1 MIFAQSVITHTLA
14 CAYTGVMRPFSK
26 TRAGVLFSVPMLIL
40 SLSLPNQAIAED
52 QRQGQGQG
60 QDQNDGRSDS
70 QQNNSFKN
78 EQPNFSN
85 NRELTLESGMEP
97 VIIQP
102 SRQDGG
108 ALVKPGSA
116 ALYTGT
122 ADTSSIVYRL
132 GAPVMTG
139 VQNIYEVW
147 YGSWSSTSAAK
158 PTAKA
163 YQTFTNNFL
172 STMASPGSYWGIN
185 HAYYQ
190 ATKAGVN
197 SGFVGN
203 PTLNPANQKVVA
215 ANTSKYGTTLSQSS
229 IYKIVKDAFFP
240 TTTLADANAIYL
252 VLTSSEIK
260 VSGFGTQF
268 CGWHSYNSTS
278 NAKYSFV
285 GDPANTSGCL
295 AQSVGPNLAGADSML
310 SVIAHEL
317 EETVT
322 DPQLNAW
329 YSANGNENGDKCA
342 WTWGATTP
350 QTNGAYSNMTI
361 NGTNYLI
368 QQNFKLASAPT
379 STTSAQQTW
388 SGTCAKS

>member
-1 MIFAQSVITHTLA
+1 
-14 CAYTGVMRPFSK
+14 MRTFSK

-60 QDQNDGRSDS
+60 QGQNQNNDGSNS
-70 QQNNSFKN
+70 EQNNNFRN
-78 EQPNFSN
+78 DQPNFSN

-122 ADTSSIVYRL
+122 ADTSPIVYRL
-132 GAPVMTG
+132 GAPVMASA
-139 VQNIYEVW
+139 QKIYEVW
-147 YGSWSSTSAAK
+147 YGSWSDTSTATPK
-158 PTAKA
+158 AKA

-172 STMASPGSYWGIN
+172 SGLANSGYWGIN

-190 ATKAGVN
+190 AAKLTPTIKTPVSDPGVQQ
-197 SGFVGN
+197 
-203 PTLNPANQKVVA
+203 PVVLP
-215 ANTSKYGTTLSQSS
+215 ANTSKYGSTLSQSS
-229 IYKIVKDAFFP
+229 IYNIAKNTFFP
-240 TTTLADANAIYL
+240 GGTADANAIYL

-342 WTWGATTP
+342 WTWGATTR
-350 QTNGAYSNMTI
+350 QSNGGYSNMTI

-379 STTSAQQTW
+379 SATSTQHTW
-388 SGTCAKS
+388 PGNCAMN

>member
-1 MIFAQSVITHTLA
+1 
-14 CAYTGVMRPFSK
+14 MRTFSK

-52 QRQGQGQG
+52 QRQGLGQG
-60 QDQNDGRSDS
+60 QN
-70 QQNNSFKN
+70 QNNDRFNSEQNNNFRN
-78 EQPNFSN
+78 DQPNFSN

>member
-1 MIFAQSVITHTLA
+1 
-14 CAYTGVMRPFSK
+14 MRTFSK
-26 TRAGVLFSVPMLIL
+26 TRAGALFSVPMLIL

-60 QDQNDGRSDS
+60 QNQSDDRSNS

-78 EQPNFSN
+78 DQPNFSN
-85 NRELTLESGMEP
+85 NRELTLESGREP

-102 SRQDGG
+102 PRQDGG

-122 ADTSSIVYRL
+122 ADTSPIVYHL
-132 GAPVMTG
+132 GAPVMASA
-139 VQNIYEVW
+139 QKIYEVW
-147 YGSWSSTSAAK
+147 YGSWNTNL
-158 PTAKA
+158 TAPLGPKA

-172 STMASPGSYWGIN
+172 SGMVSSGYWGIN
-185 HAYYQ
+185 NAYYQ
-190 ATKAGVN
+190 AAKLAPTTK
-197 SGFVGN
+197 N
-203 PTLNPANQKVVA
+203 PVSNPVFQQQVVLP
-215 ANTSKYGTTLSQSS
+215 ANTSKYGSTLSQSS
-229 IYKIVKDAFFP
+229 IYNIAKNTFFP
-240 TTTLADANAIYL
+240 GGTADKDGIYL

-278 NAKYSFV
+278 NAKYAFV
-285 GDPANTSGCL
+285 GDPATTAGCL

-310 SVIAHEL
+310 SVVAHEL

-329 YSANGNENGDKCA
+329 YSTNGNENGDKCA
-342 WTWGATTP
+342 WTWGQITR
-350 QTNGAYSNMTI
+350 QSNGGYSNMTI
-361 NGTNYLI
+361 GVTNYLI
-368 QQNFKLASAPT
+368 QQNFRLGSKTAGAGID
-379 STTSAQQTW
+379 TW
-388 SGTCAKS
+388 SGTCATS

>member
-1 MIFAQSVITHTLA
+1 VIFAQSVITHPLA
-14 CAYTGVMRPFSK
+14 YAYTCAMRTFSK

-52 QRQGQGQG
+52 QGQGLGQGQ
-60 QDQNDGRSDS
+60 N
-70 QQNNSFKN
+70 QNNDRFNSEQNNNFRN
-78 EQPNFSN
+78 DQPNFSN

-132 GAPVMTG
+132 GAPVMASA
-139 VQNIYEVW
+139 QKIYEVW
-147 YGSWSSTSAAK
+147 YGSWNTS
-158 PTAKA
+158 PTASLAPKA
-163 YQTFTNNFL
+163 YQSFTNNFL
-172 STMASPGSYWGIN
+172 SGLANSGYWGIN

-190 ATKAGVN
+190 AAKLTPTIKTPVSDPGV
-197 SGFVGN
+197 
-203 PTLNPANQKVVA
+203 QQQVVLPV
-215 ANTSKYGTTLSQSS
+215 NTSKYGSTLSQSS
-229 IYKIVKDAFFP
+229 IYNIAKNTFFP
-240 TTTLADANAIYL
+240 GGTADANAIYL

-317 EETVT
+317 VETAT

-342 WTWGATTP
+342 WTWGTTTR
-350 QTNGAYSNMTI
+350 QSNGGYSNMTI

-379 STTSAQQTW
+379 STTSTQHTW
-388 SGTCAKS
+388 PGNCAMN